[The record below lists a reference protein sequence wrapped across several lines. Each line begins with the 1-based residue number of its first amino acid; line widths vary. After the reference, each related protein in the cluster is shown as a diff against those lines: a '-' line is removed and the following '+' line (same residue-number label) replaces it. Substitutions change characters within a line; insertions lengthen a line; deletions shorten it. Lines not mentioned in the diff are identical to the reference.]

1 MNNHNQYSSH
11 RPTLMAFVHRAL
23 FTWFML
29 LVLLILIVL
38 RLDKRIQWNWF
49 IVFIPLW
56 FYECILLMCVFFYL
70 MSQWKYMA
78 VDRFSKVR
86 RHIFWLTIIVLLMS
100 SQMTLCLKL
109 ENAAMNISMFSV
121 MAPVWII
128 LPLVLVDVFF
138 TLIKSRRS
146 NHCWLKE

>member
-1 MNNHNQYSSH
+1 MKNHNQYSSH
-11 RPTLMAFVHRAL
+11 RLTLMAFVHRAL
-23 FTWFML
+23 FTWFLL

-38 RLDKRIQWNWF
+38 RLDKRILWNWF

-56 FYECILLMCVFFYL
+56 FYECILLMCVFFNL
-70 MSQWKYMA
+70 MSQCKNMG
-78 VDRFSKVR
+78 VDRFSKVQR
-86 RHIFWLTIIVLLMS
+86 KMFWLTIIVLLMS

-109 ENAAMNISMFSV
+109 ENAAMKISMFNV

-138 TLIKSRRS
+138 TLIKRSRS
-146 NHCWLKE
+146 NHC